1 MALTRVLLGKENR
14 NVLQDCVMLRYED
27 NGYIMHET
35 DKESIAIPKLLFLLS
50 LVYNRSST

>member
-35 DKESIAIPKLLFLLS
+35 DKESIAIPKLLCLLS